1 MEISKALRLVLPVQT
16 VNGQSFVH
24 ARAIE
29 RETFHQYFDVMV
41 KAFTQVYNGGA
52 GLTAGPRVAA
62 LYLRQAATQMGR
74 AKEVEDGLIAEM
86 VRLAN
91 VSVCGPRVD
100 GGAPAGWD
108 MIPLDEAIK
117 KGLLDPDEKD
127 EVENALAFFTLA
139 SSLHK
144 KTEREPIL
152 IGAMSLWAG
161 RITSSDFTEFVAS
174 LPTSTE
180 TASSGERAPVS
191 SVPC

>member
-1 MEISKALRLVLPVQT
+1 
-16 VNGQSFVH
+16 
-24 ARAIE
+24 
-29 RETFHQYFDVMV
+29 
-41 KAFTQVYNGGA
+41 
-52 GLTAGPRVAA
+52 PRVAA
-62 LYLRQAATQMGR
+62 LYIRKAAENMGR
-74 AKEVEDGLIAEM
+74 AKDVEEGLIGEI

-91 VSVCGPRVD
+91 VAMRGPN
-100 GGAPAGWD
+100 GWE
-108 MIPLDEAIK
+108 MVPLDEAGK
-117 KGLLDPDEKD
+117 KGLLDPDEQD

-144 KTEREPIL
+144 KTERAPIL